1 MISLLS
7 IFFMFL
13 NFKNRFSI
21 QDARAKQSGRRT
33 NQSAP
38 GRRERGGA
46 FFSVYQSKISE
57 LRNFFIVFIPCN
69 VLW

>member
-13 NFKNRFSI
+13 NFKNSSI

-46 FFSVYQSKISE
+46 FFSVYQRKISE
-57 LRNFFIVFIPCN
+57 LRNFFIAFIPCN